1 MNVNVTSKED
11 IMRVCREIVARQGL
25 SALNMRAVAREC
37 HIALGTLYNYYS
49 GKDELLIAT
58 VESIWKDIF
67 HVDSMCETEASF
79 SDYISDIFNRMKK
92 GGTKYPG
99 FLSSHSIA
107 IAKSKRGEAK
117 STMEQYFEH
126 MKSGMLA
133 VLRSDQAVD
142 HTVFSQDFTE
152 SDFID
157 FVLDNLLLFLIKEKN
172 SCTLLV
178 ELVRR
183 IIYQ

>member
-25 SALNMRAVAREC
+25 SALNMRTVAREC

-49 GKDELLIAT
+49 DKDELLIAT

-126 MKSGMLA
+126 MKSGMLT
-133 VLRSDQAVD
+133 VLRDDPAAD
-142 HTVFSQDFTE
+142 RRIFSPAFTE
-152 SDFID
+152 LDLVG
-157 FVLDNLLLFLIKEKN
+157 FVLDNLLLDLVKEK
-172 SCTLLV
+172 SDCTTLV

>member
-1 MNVNVTSKED
+1 MNVNATSKED
-11 IMRVCREIVARQGL
+11 IMRVCRQIAARQGL

-49 GKDELLIAT
+49 DKDELLIAA
-58 VESIWKDIF
+58 VESVWKDIF
-67 HVDSMCETEASF
+67 HMDGICEKALSF
-79 SDYISDIFNRMKK
+79 SDYVCDIFNCMQK
-92 GGTKYPG
+92 GAAEYPN
-99 FLSSHSIA
+99 FLSGHSIS
-107 IAKSKRGEAK
+107 IAKSRRGEAK

-157 FVLDNLLLFLIKEKN
+157 FVLDNLLLFLIKQKN